1 MSRGQRI
8 WPPVFRLAD
17 LPDRA
22 LLHARLVPSAGDRY
36 PDDPELSDAMDARFA
51 DIDSGKPSGAA
62 RGGEAVSAHAAD
74 ASRVH
79 AAASGALVR
88 RLTTEGLRRAREFL
102 ADMREHPTAPR
113 EPPRDLL
120 YDERYS
126 RPFEPEV
133 WIERRPFRTRREA
146 AEYLAPKLAPIRHL
160 VADHASV
167 WSWLGMFYFADTVR
181 VEDGKV
187 RLSPLDETF
196 VVHREDSRSFMLRF
210 RHYLWGSWRL
220 NEAHGEDA
228 AFLLDQ
234 DLTSFG
240 DIAQRTFGA
249 IRVFNSA
256 GIVPLI
262 LRLYTKKRSTE
273 AGYSGTAQVAYGI
286 CCASSTSSNAPT
298 TSTACRPRRCCACC
312 RRSSNAGP
320 TDDVCEAMDSAMPL
334 RTPSHTLLTTQ
345 RPGGSPRP

>member
-36 PDDPELSDAMDARFA
+36 LDDPELSDAMDARFA

-88 RLTTEGLRRAREFL
+88 RLTAEGLRRAREFL

-146 AEYLAPKLAPIRHL
+146 AEHFAPKFRPIRHL
-160 VADHASV
+160 VADHAGV

-181 VEDGKV
+181 VVDGQTQTP
-187 RLSPLDETF
+187 RTFETF
-196 VVHREDSRSFMLRF
+196 VVNRQENRSYMLRY

-220 NEAHGEDA
+220 YETHGESV

-234 DLTSFG
+234 DLTAFG
-240 DIAQRTFGA
+240 DIAERAFGS
-249 IRVFNSA
+249 IRIFNSI
-256 GIVPLI
+256 GIVQLM
-262 LRLYTKKRSTE
+262 LRLYISNGMQKR
-273 AGYSGTAQVAYGI
+273 GFSG
-286 CCASSTSSNAPT
+286 S
-298 TSTACRPRRCCACC
+298 
-312 RRSSNAGP
+312 
-320 TDDVCEAMDSAMPL
+320 
-334 RTPSHTLLTTQ
+334 
-345 RPGGSPRP
+345 PGGLRHLIRVLDQLERTYDVYGMQPEALLRVLPQEFQRWADR